1 VVVHSVRSL
10 LSVGNHRFIPDN
22 ISLLDRAKIDGDA
35 LLSSGQVT
43 DTYLLAL
50 AVDAGAKLATFDTKL
65 VTTAVP
71 DGRDSLLHIQ

>member
-1 VVVHSVRSL
+1 MRSL
-10 LSVGNHRFIPDN
+10 TSVGNHRFIPDK
-22 ISLLDRAKIDGDA
+22 ISLLDPALVAADA

-50 AVDAGAKLATFDTKL
+50 AVDAGASLATLDTRL

-71 DGRDSLLHIQ
+71 AGAEHLRYVP